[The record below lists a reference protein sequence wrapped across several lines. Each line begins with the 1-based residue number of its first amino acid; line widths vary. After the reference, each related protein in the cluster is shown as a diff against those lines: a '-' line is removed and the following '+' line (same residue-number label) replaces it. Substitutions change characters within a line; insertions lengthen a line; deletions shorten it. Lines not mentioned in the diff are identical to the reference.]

1 MRLSAIR
8 SVFRCAPVQAGVAL
22 LLLLTAA
29 WAQGETCG
37 PSPEIRSQLDQ
48 IKVVVSGPS
57 DFDRG
62 LAPLRALR
70 RQHPSDLW
78 VNQRYQD
85 AVQQYGIEGHLRKL
99 TEEYQVLSMQ
109 HPDEL
114 IYSYLYARSLM
125 GRNTS
130 SAIQQMTEIIASH
143 PDFAPAHASL
153 AEIYSSTAFH
163 DESREKAEKE
173 RLLALC
179 PGYSLQ
185 QRPAGLPDPSPLVDQ
200 AERLLAQH
208 GDPDRIAALALQG
221 IRDDEWRLQRIRP
234 FDWYSVEFKRQAQR
248 ELQAKYWRV
257 WSLQVRSERLAGR
270 PQKAAE
276 LLAIMDKRTASP
288 RASSDPLYWD
298 TLTTLVNLYR
308 EGSQKDLANQ
318 KLSLMQDFLA
328 EHPDPTRSAQLEE
341 LRKSVECSNARVGTA
356 ALGCPAEQSS
366 AVLIFL
372 NRESE

>member
-8 SVFRCAPVQAGVAL
+8 SVFRCTLVQAGVAC

-29 WAQGETCG
+29 WAQAETCG

-125 GRNTS
+125 GRNTP

-143 PDFAPAHASL
+143 PELRSGACLAGGNLLFDGVPRRVQGRGREGTLAGALSRIFSAAAPGGPARS
-153 AEIYSSTAFH
+153 E
-163 DESREKAEKE
+163 
-173 RLLALC
+173 
-179 PGYSLQ
+179 
-185 QRPAGLPDPSPLVDQ
+185 PAG
-200 AERLLAQH
+200 
-208 GDPDRIAALALQG
+208 
-221 IRDDEWRLQRIRP
+221 
-234 FDWYSVEFKRQAQR
+234 
-248 ELQAKYWRV
+248 
-257 WSLQVRSERLAGR
+257 RSG
-270 PQKAAE
+270 
-276 LLAIMDKRTASP
+276 
-288 RASSDPLYWD
+288 
-298 TLTTLVNLYR
+298 
-308 EGSQKDLANQ
+308 
-318 KLSLMQDFLA
+318 
-328 EHPDPTRSAQLEE
+328 
-341 LRKSVECSNARVGTA
+341 
-356 ALGCPAEQSS
+356 
-366 AVLIFL
+366 
-372 NRESE
+372 

>member
-8 SVFRCAPVQAGVAL
+8 SVFRCSPIQAGLAL
-22 LLLLTAA
+22 LLLTPA
-29 WAQGETCG
+29 WAQREACG
-37 PSPEIRSQLDQ
+37 PSTEIRSQLDQ
-48 IKVVVSGPS
+48 VKVVVSGPS
-57 DFDRG
+57 EFDRG
-62 LAPLRALR
+62 LAPLLALR
-70 RQHPSDLW
+70 RQHSSDLW
-78 VNQRYQD
+78 VNLRYQD

-109 HPDEL
+109 HPDEVT
-114 IYSYLYARSLM
+114 YSYLYARSLM

-130 SAIQQMTEIIASH
+130 SAIQQMAEIVASH
-143 PDFAPAHASL
+143 PDFAPAHGSL

-163 DESREKAEKE
+163 DESREKAEKD

-185 QRPAGLPDPSPLVDQ
+185 QRPAALPDPSPLVDQ

-208 GDPDRIAALALQG
+208 ADPDRITALALQG
-221 IRDDEWRLQRIRP
+221 IRADECRLQRIRP

-276 LLAIMDKRTASP
+276 LLAVMDQRTASP
-288 RASSDPLYWD
+288 RASSAPLYWD
-298 TLTTLVNLYR
+298 ALTMLVHLYR
-308 EGSQKDLANQ
+308 EGSQKDLANR
-318 KLSLMQDFLA
+318 KLNLMQDFLA
-328 EHPDPTRSAQLEE
+328 AHPDPQHAAQLEE
-341 LRKSVECSNARVGTA
+341 LRKSVDI
-356 ALGCPAEQSS
+356 S
-366 AVLIFL
+366 AK
-372 NRESE
+372 

>member
-8 SVFRCAPVQAGVAL
+8 SVFRCTPIQVGVAL
-22 LLLLTAA
+22 LLLLTPA
-29 WAQGETCG
+29 WAQACG
-37 PSPEIRSQLDQ
+37 ASLEIRSQLEQ
-48 IKVVVSGPS
+48 LKLVVSGPS

-70 RQHPSDLW
+70 QQHPSDLW
-78 VNQRYQD
+78 VNLRYQD
-85 AVQQYGIEGHLRKL
+85 AVQRYGIEGHLRKL

-109 HPDEL
+109 HPDEVT
-114 IYSYLYARSLM
+114 YSYLYARSLM

-130 SAIQQMTEIIASH
+130 SAIQQMTEIVAGH
-143 PDFAPAHASL
+143 PDFAPAHAAL
-153 AEIYSSTAFH
+153 AEIYASTAFH
-163 DESREKAEKE
+163 DESKENAEKK

-185 QRPAGLPDPSPLVDQ
+185 QRPARLPDPSPLVDQ

-208 GDPDRIAALALQG
+208 ADPDRIAAMASQG

-248 ELQAKYWRV
+248 ELQVKYWRV

-276 LLAIMDKRTASP
+276 LLAVMDQRTASP

-298 TLTTLVNLYR
+298 ALTTLVHLYR
-308 EGSQKDLANQ
+308 EGSQRDLANR
-318 KLSLMQDFLA
+318 KLGLMQDFLA
-328 EHPDPTRSAQLEE
+328 AHPDPTRAAQLEE
-341 LRKSVECSNARVGTA
+341 LRKSFDTSGK
-356 ALGCPAEQSS
+356 
-366 AVLIFL
+366 
-372 NRESE
+372 

>member
-8 SVFRCAPVQAGVAL
+8 SVFRCAPVRAGVA
-22 LLLLTAA
+22 LLLTAA
-29 WAQGETCG
+29 WAQAETCG

-62 LAPLRALR
+62 LAPLSALR

-109 HPDEL
+109 HPDEVT
-114 IYSYLYARSLM
+114 YTYLYARSLM
-125 GRNTS
+125 GRNTL

-143 PDFAPAHASL
+143 PGFAPAHVSL

-163 DESREKAEKE
+163 HESREKAERE

-200 AERLLAQH
+200 AERLLAQQ
-208 GDPDRIAALALQG
+208 GDPDRIGTLALQG
-221 IRDDEWRLQRIRP
+221 IREDEWRLQRIRP

-276 LLAIMDKRTASP
+276 LLALMDKRTASP

-298 TLTTLVNLYR
+298 ILTTLVNLYR
-308 EGSQKDLANQ
+308 EGIQKDLANQ
-318 KLSLMQDFLA
+318 KLNLMQDFLA

-341 LRKSVECSNARVGTA
+341 LRKSVR
-356 ALGCPAEQSS
+356 AE
-366 AVLIFL
+366 
-372 NRESE
+372 